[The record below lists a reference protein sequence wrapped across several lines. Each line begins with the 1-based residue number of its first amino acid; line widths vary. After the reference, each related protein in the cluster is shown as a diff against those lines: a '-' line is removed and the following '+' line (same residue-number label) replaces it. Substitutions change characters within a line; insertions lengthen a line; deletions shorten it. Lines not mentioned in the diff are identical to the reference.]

1 VKRYG
6 RCKEKH
12 LRLPEELGDMVQ
24 ARELHST
31 RSEPPAD
38 AGRVQTRNA
47 RGDMRTLHHGKGR
60 GDCRDETPSDVD
72 TGKRS
77 LARRAQSLAEQDER
91 SAGHRDEV
99 EAPKDD
105 RHRIGCHRQGDN
117 GEDHGR
123 GECSERQEAAK
134 PNRDR
139 EQGHDGRD
147 ATDRHHRIIRA

>member
-91 SAGHRDEV
+91 SAGHRDE
-99 EAPKDD
+99 
-105 RHRIGCHRQGDN
+105 G
-117 GEDHGR
+117 
-123 GECSERQEAAK
+123 
-134 PNRDR
+134 
-139 EQGHDGRD
+139 
-147 ATDRHHRIIRA
+147 